1 MVICAVYPLTDVTTP
16 FAALSRSVKSS
27 IYDAMIA
34 LVVVGVL
41 LTVVFVF
48 LLHRIT
54 RYVLSPIYELV
65 TTLDKVSCLPRAF
78 MHLLVLKAHFADDC
92 AQPGC

>member
-1 MVICAVYPLTDVTTP
+1 MHVYSCSSTSLGNMVICAVYPLTDVTTP

-65 TTLDKVSCLPRAF
+65 TTLDKVSCLP
-78 MHLLVLKAHFADDC
+78 HPCLIE
-92 AQPGC
+92 